1 MKIKSKQRAQQ
12 RMNFT
17 QNNNENEI
25 DKNKSFEILS
35 TFKNGNNKVVNEDS

>member
-1 MKIKSKQRAQQ
+1 MHFS
-12 RMNFT
+12 

-35 TFKNGNNKVVNEDS
+35 TFKNGSNFVN